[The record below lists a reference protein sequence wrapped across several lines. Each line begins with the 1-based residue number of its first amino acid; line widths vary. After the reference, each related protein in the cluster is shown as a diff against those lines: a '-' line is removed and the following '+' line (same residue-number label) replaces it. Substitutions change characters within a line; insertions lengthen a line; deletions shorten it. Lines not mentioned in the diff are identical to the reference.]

1 MYHTYSTLN
10 MQSSIQLWCLVSYS
24 VIGKLRSFKFQLALL
39 EKHLLEKKLGLAL
52 SKSVLCDNFVLVPLL
67 LVC

>member
-10 MQSSIQLWCLVSYS
+10 MQSSIQLWYLVSYS

-39 EKHLLEKKLGLAL
+39 EKHLLEKNWVWHFQKVYCVITL
-52 SKSVLCDNFVLVPLL
+52 F
-67 LVC
+67 